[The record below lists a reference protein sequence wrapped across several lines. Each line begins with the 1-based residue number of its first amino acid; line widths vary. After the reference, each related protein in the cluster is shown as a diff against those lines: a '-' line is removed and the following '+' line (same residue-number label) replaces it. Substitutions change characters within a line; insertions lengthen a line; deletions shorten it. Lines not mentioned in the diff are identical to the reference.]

1 MEKLQFSTGAI
12 ISESW
17 GIFRQKWSQLLGIMA
32 LTMVLSS
39 MAGGLV
45 GGLQNTDL
53 AGLTVIASF
62 AVQIF
67 SAFLSIGMV
76 KLILALVRDEQINYS
91 ELFSGSKYLLQYIL
105 GSIVVGLAVM
115 FGYLLLII
123 PGIIWSIKYMF
134 TLFLVVDEGMDF
146 SVAMRESAQMTQ
158 GIKWQLFGFG
168 LALFGINLLGM
179 LALFIG
185 LIITAPL
192 TTLAMYV
199 LYSVLRKQ
207 TKTDS
212 EPAQVTVSEPPQIT
226 V

>member
-62 AVQIF
+62 VVQIF
-67 SAFLSIGMV
+67 SAFLSIGMI
-76 KLILALVRDEQINYS
+76 KLILALVRDEQINYND
-91 ELFSGSKYLLQYIL
+91 LFGGSKYLLQYIL

-207 TKTDS
+207 TKIDS
-212 EPAQVTVSEPPQIT
+212 EPAQIT